1 MTGQHK
7 FIHGTY
13 IYQFCPPYGPAVAKS
28 SGGWFSSRR
37 GTEKAKAVAAERP
50 LESPTSETAP
60 RASKRR
66 RVARSN
72 EVIID
77 LDPHRVSDRAETAT
91 LRHDLLYN
99 ECVLSKSE
107 RWRALTLIWALCLHH
122 LPPPQEERLQ
132 LRVYGESSRSLAA
145 DVPGRLLTVRAST
158 LLPRLTSVA
167 RHHRRPGREP
177 AQAVEREGLAIRP
190 THRRGARLSDLDH
203 LVPLGLPRAA
213 SYPARAPAAR
223 LDRL

>member
-1 MTGQHK
+1 LPRYKSCRDIKTVDQAAACAKKLYDDGLFKHMTGQHK

-50 LESPTSETAP
+50 LDSPTSETAP
-60 RASKRR
+60 RTSKRR

-107 RWRALTLIWALCLHH
+107 RWRALTLIWAP
-122 LPPPQEERLQ
+122 LPA
-132 LRVYGESSRSLAA
+132 SSAA
-145 DVPGRLLTVRAST
+145 SPGRTAST
-158 LLPRLTSVA
+158 SSLW
-167 RHHRRPGREP
+167 
-177 AQAVEREGLAIRP
+177 
-190 THRRGARLSDLDH
+190 
-203 LVPLGLPRAA
+203 
-213 SYPARAPAAR
+213 
-223 LDRL
+223 